1 MTVATAHEAIL
12 AYAQLY
18 AYGLPDNPEAAGMT
32 DEIVQSVQ
40 VNVIGNVLNS
50 FRQYPISEENAQVA
64 TTEYLTKLRVIMN
77 IRATL
82 KVDDATNPVVE
93 LTAITLD
100 NEGANKIAE
109 TDRDLIRLGTRL
121 GNLRARGMSDEQIK
135 ADEDFQKFALD
146 CLDKFTDKFP
156 FHAESS
162 IDVVCQA
169 VDGGDGKLYWAPAD
183 PEAVAKFV
191 TGQL

>member
-1 MTVATAHEAIL
+1 MTANAPKAIL

-18 AYGLPDNPEAAGMT
+18 AYGLPDDPEAAGMT
-32 DEIVQSVQ
+32 EEIVQSVQ

-77 IRATL
+77 IRTTL
-82 KVDDATNPVVE
+82 KLDDATNPVVE
-93 LTAITLD
+93 LTATTLD
-100 NEGANKIAE
+100 NEGTNKIAE

-135 ADEDFQKFALD
+135 ADEDFQKFALN

-156 FHAESS
+156 FHAEAS

-169 VDGGDGKLYWAPAD
+169 IGGEDGKLYWAPAD
-183 PEAVAKFV
+183 PEAVATFV